1 MYGIPL
7 DMPDMPV
14 TNIDMPDKDLEVQIG
29 KGQKLELMAA
39 FEDGHTEDVS
49 YMAEYEIENTEVAD
63 IKDGEVRGFS
73 QGRTG
78 VKATYTD
85 AAGKMSSLSF
95 TLNSTCF
102 PFGEE
107 FIETALFGNG
117 TYREAV
123 RAFFPG
129 ENGRWDGSIP
139 MDWI

>member
-1 MYGIPL
+1 
-7 DMPDMPV
+7 MPV

-117 TYREAV
+117 TYRE
-123 RAFFPG
+123 P
-129 ENGRWDGSIP
+129 
-139 MDWI
+139 

>member
-63 IKDGEVRGFS
+63 IKDGRYVAFRKDVR
-73 QGRTG
+73 
-78 VKATYTD
+78 
-85 AAGKMSSLSF
+85 
-95 TLNSTCF
+95 
-102 PFGEE
+102 E
-107 FIETALFGNG
+107 
-117 TYREAV
+117 
-123 RAFFPG
+123 
-129 ENGRWDGSIP
+129 
-139 MDWI
+139 